1 MTENFK
7 DFEQRLHEEQPN
19 RSGDRRDQFQR
30 DRARIMHSAAF
41 RRLQG
46 KTQVMGVGE
55 GDFHRTRLTHS
66 IEVAQ
71 IGYGILEVLQ
81 KNKALYPA
89 AIQSWLPHRDL
100 IEAAGLAHD
109 LGHPPFGHKGEKA
122 LHQSML
128 KFGGFE
134 GNGQTLRILAR
145 LEKYKQ
151 RGRGIYPTRRLL
163 LSVLKYPCAIDAFDM
178 NAHQSE
184 PPKCYHSEEKEIVD
198 WALDAFT
205 EDDRAE
211 FQKPDLEK
219 AKGKYHTFDCSI
231 LELADDIA
239 YGIHDL
245 EDIVARGLATSEDI
259 RAAVKTAFEEVGGKL
274 SHGNTDFTADF
285 VCTGLLEN
293 SFERK
298 QMISC
303 LVNLFVTS
311 VRIETAGEFEHPL
324 LRFNAVLPDEHFRLL
339 KMIKKLAYK
348 LVIKKAELQQL
359 ERRGQMVV
367 SRLFE
372 VLSSNPEALIPEG
385 SWSDGCVD
393 ATRERRVCDYV
404 AGMTDAYAE
413 KLYKRLFHPGFGS
426 SGDEL

>member
-7 DFEQRLHEEQPN
+7 DFEHRLHEEQAN
-19 RSGDRRDQFQR
+19 RSGDDRGPFQR

-81 KNKALYPA
+81 KKKALYPA

-134 GNGQTLRILAR
+134 GNGQTLRILSR
-145 LEKYKQ
+145 LEKYKR
-151 RGRGIYPTRRLL
+151 RGKGIYPTRRLL
-163 LSVLKYPCAIDAFDM
+163 LSVLKYPCAIDVFDM
-178 NAHQSE
+178 KTYQEE
-184 PPKCYHSEEKEIVD
+184 PPKCYHFEEKDIVG
-198 WALDAFT
+198 WALEAFS
-205 EDDRAE
+205 EDDRIE
-211 FQKPDLEK
+211 FQKPDFDK
-219 AKGKYHTFDCSI
+219 GKGKYHTFDCSI

-259 RAAVKTAFEEVGGKL
+259 RTAVGAAFEIVGGKL
-274 SHGNTDFTADF
+274 RHGDMEFTADF
-285 VCTGLLEN
+285 VCTGLLN
-293 SFERK
+293 DSFERK
-298 QMISC
+298 QMISS

-311 VRIETAGEFEHPL
+311 VKIEPVDGFEHPL
-324 LRFNAVLPDEHFRLL
+324 LRFNAVLPDDHFKLL
-339 KMIKKLAYK
+339 KKIKKLAYQ
-348 LVIKKAELQQL
+348 LVIKEAKLQQL

-367 SRLFE
+367 SKLFE
-372 VLSSNPEALIPEG
+372 VLRSDPKALIPAG
-385 SWSDGCVD
+385 SWNDGCLE
-393 ATRERRVCDYV
+393 ATKERRVCDYI

-426 SGDEL
+426 SSDEL